1 MSLIAKVEAERA
13 NKMRGEIDE
22 SEADTKILQPATLM
36 RILNESLEAKCVNKK
51 TAKAWSS
58 YRYRVQDVGWPLVN
72 LLGSVTPEIWSNICE
87 GSIAGMLKTIRH
99 SQSNGDWQIAEYE
112 ADIRRDS
119 DGRERVMVAVKWVDA
134 KNQTDLSYQNG
145 IPSSLNVNIKQAPL
159 PDEVIK
165 AITSRGDNSN
175 DDELKT
181 LLKGLVSEMAQ
192 ARKSNT
198 ENVDNKASE
207 DVHLAE

>member
-1 MSLIAKVEAERA
+1 MSLIEKMEAGRTG
-13 NKMRGEIDE
+13 NMRKNMEA
-22 SEADTKILQPATLM
+22 SELDSKILQPSELM
-36 RILNESLEAKCVNKK
+36 RILNEILEVKCANKK
-51 TAKAWSS
+51 TAKAWSA
-58 YRYRVQDVGWPLVN
+58 YRHRIQDVGWPLEE
-72 LLGSVTPEIWSNICE
+72 LLGTATPEIWNNICE
-87 GSIAGMLKTIRH
+87 SAIAGMLKTIRH
-99 SQSNGDWQIAEYE
+99 SQSNGDWQISEYE
-112 ADIRRDS
+112 TDIRRDS
-119 DGRERVMVAVKWVDA
+119 EGRERVTVAVKWTDS
-134 KNQTDLSYQNG
+134 KNETDLSYQNG

-165 AITSRGDNSN
+165 AITSRGENSN

>member
-1 MSLIAKVEAERA
+1 MSLIAQVEAERA

-22 SEADTKILQPATLM
+22 SEAESKILQPATLM
-36 RILNESLEAKCVNKK
+36 RILNESLDAKCVNKK

-58 YRYRVQDVGWPLVN
+58 YRHRIQDVGWPLEE
-72 LLGSVTPEIWSNICE
+72 LLGTVTPEIWGNICE
-87 GSIAGMLKTIRH
+87 SAFAGMLKTIRH
-99 SQSNGDWQIAEYE
+99 SQSNGDWQVSEYE

-119 DGRERVMVAVKWVDA
+119 DGRERIMVAVKWTDA
-134 KNQTDLSYQNG
+134 RNETDLTYQNG
-145 IPSSLNVNIKQAPL
+145 IPSSLSVNIKQPAI

-175 DDELKT
+175 DDELKD

-192 ARKSNT
+192 ARKSN
-198 ENVDNKASE
+198 EEKPAPEE